1 VVPLLSDAHIYRKPP
16 FFGIFWLSAY
26 LGVLVTVICLGF
38 QLFVDGCIWV
48 SVIILQH
55 FNVLGFCRGPPC
67 PHCCNLSSRGPPC
80 CNDVSGW
87 MGWLT
92 VLLG

>member
-1 VVPLLSDAHIYRKPP
+1 MHIFIANPL
-16 FFGIFWLSAY
+16 FFGIFFWLSAY

-67 PHCCNLSSRGPPC
+67 

-92 VLLG
+92 VLLD